1 MDITAVIAKHK
12 NDIIKKWHLAII
24 ETYPNQSRKHFLG
37 NKNKFSNPVG
47 YTIENSLP
55 AIVEAVINKS
65 LTDEAKK
72 SLDDIIKI
80 RAVQD
85 FKPADALNFV
95 FGLRAIIISE
105 IFDDID
111 FKDFLK
117 LEKIFHLIVEYAIN
131 SYVNDKERIFEI
143 KANEQLKT
151 FEKMVERLNKK
162 YDELTSIN

>member
-1 MDITAVIAKHK
+1 MDISAIIVKHK
-12 NDIIKKWHLAII
+12 NDIIKKWHLAIV
-24 ETYPNQSRKHFLG
+24 ESYPSLSGKHLLG

-55 AIVEAVINKS
+55 AVVDAVINKS
-65 LTDEAKK
+65 LTEEAKK
-72 SLDDIIKI
+72 SLENIIKI

-85 FKPADALNFV
+85 FEPARALSFV
-95 FGLRAIIISE
+95 FELKAIIMSE
-105 IFDDID
+105 IAEEAD
-111 FKDFLK
+111 FKDFLA
-117 LEKIFHLIVEYAIN
+117 LEKIFNLIFNFAIN

-143 KANEQLKT
+143 KANEKLKT